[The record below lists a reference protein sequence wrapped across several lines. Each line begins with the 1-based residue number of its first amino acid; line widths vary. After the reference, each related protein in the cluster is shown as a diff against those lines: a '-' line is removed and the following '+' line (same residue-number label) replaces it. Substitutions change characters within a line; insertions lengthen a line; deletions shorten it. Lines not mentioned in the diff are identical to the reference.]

1 MSDLDL
7 LAARLTAA
15 GVARV
20 YKFGSVPA
28 TPSYPYAVLSP
39 AYGAPEV
46 RMLAGP
52 GEPLGRFTVQFFGRA
67 VDTLVADAAK
77 AFTAFEG
84 VELTDLAGAP
94 VAWQEISTPP
104 YRDPD
109 TTGVL
114 DITQTYRF

>member
-7 LAARLTAA
+7 LSARLTAA

-20 YKFGSVPA
+20 YKFGAIPA
-28 TPSYPYAVLSP
+28 SPSYPYVVLAP
-39 AYGAPEV
+39 ALGAPDV

-52 GEPLGRFTVQFFGRA
+52 GKPMGRFTVQLFGRA
-67 VDTLVADAAK
+67 VDTLTDAA
-77 AFTAFEG
+77 ALTFTAFEG
-84 VELTDLAGAP
+84 KELTDLAGSP

-109 TTGVL
+109 TSGVL
-114 DITQTYRF
+114 NITQTFRF

>member
-7 LAARLTAA
+7 LVARLVAG

-20 YKFGSVPA
+20 YKFGAVPA

-39 AYGAPEV
+39 APGAPDV

-52 GEPLGRFTVQFFGRA
+52 GKPMGRFTVQFFGRT
-67 VDTLVADAAK
+67 VDPLIAEADK
-77 AFTAFEG
+77 AFAAFEG
-84 VELTDLAGAP
+84 VELSDLPGSP
-94 VAWQEISTPP
+94 VAWQEISTTP

-114 DITQTYRF
+114 DITHTYRF